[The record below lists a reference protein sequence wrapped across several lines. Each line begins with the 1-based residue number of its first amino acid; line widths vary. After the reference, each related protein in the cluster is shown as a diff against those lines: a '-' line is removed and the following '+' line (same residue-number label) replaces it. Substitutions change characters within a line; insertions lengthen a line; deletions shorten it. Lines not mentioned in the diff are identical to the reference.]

1 MAANNNDKTHD
12 SDHEDKEKQ
21 KYVTQ
26 IDYLY
31 VALRVEIGPASLTQM
46 TH

>member
-12 SDHEDKEKQ
+12 SDHEDKEKH
-21 KYVTQ
+21 KYVI
-26 IDYLY
+26 IDM
-31 VALRVEIGPASLTQM
+31 VALRVETGPASLTRM